1 MIAGSSPITAVAVEA
16 MDLLSCVADQG
27 DDDFVK
33 APEMWRFPEFVIH
46 LTGDNLFPQFDLAE
60 MLFGNAYAFP
70 GLTLVADDHPMDQ
83 LLKMSEKLQEQKC
96 QFNGALFRR
105 LIFMFC
111 TWSPLWSEQFPRAS
125 DIEAD
130 IKKQEESAVKEKKF
144 KEDDEQQE
152 EAPQMKLKFAP
163 DLVIQSEQFLKRWC
177 PKRPANC
184 HTIPRVLPT
193 VNEFRAIKNLPV
205 DERWQL
211 LALAGAGSF
220 DPKLDSDWG
229 PFKPGVHPVGTREH
243 DADSWQMFGARNK
256 LACVTAGK
264 EFTWGANVPASTVV
278 VTKSFAETTSVAGML
293 QYVGRAA
300 RRGLT
305 THGQAIFERDED
317 LQRIFASPDGLSTE
331 ALTMERYAEWWL
343 SRGKELPGLCEI
355 HEHG

>member
-1 MIAGSSPITAVAVEA
+1 M
-16 MDLLSCVADQG
+16 
-27 DDDFVK
+27 
-33 APEMWRFPEFVIH
+33 
-46 LTGDNLFPQFDLAE
+46 
-60 MLFGNAYAFP
+60 
-70 GLTLVADDHPMDQ
+70 
-83 LLKMSEKLQEQKC
+83 LKMSEKLQ
-96 QFNGALFRR
+96 
-105 LIFMFC
+105 
-111 TWSPLWSEQFPRAS
+111 EQFPRAS

-144 KEDDEQQE
+144 KEDDEQQD
-152 EAPQMKLKFAP
+152 EAPQMKLKFSP

-177 PKRPANC
+177 PKRPEKS

-193 VNEFRAIKNLPV
+193 VNEFLSIKKLPV
-205 DERWQL
+205 DERWQM

-220 DPKLDSDWG
+220 DPKLDSDPSNPVYTQW
-229 PFKPGVHPVGTREH
+229 VHESMT
-243 DADSWQMFGARNK
+243 QNK

-343 SRGKELPGLCEI
+343 SRGKVW
-355 HEHG
+355 